1 MEPMELRDLA
11 HKHGLDV
18 IDFYVLMEFAKEIE
32 ELEREAC
39 AIVCENIG
47 DYDENIDEYYSD
59 IYAREIRARGE

>member
-39 AIVCENIG
+39 AKLLEDSSGAWDDQGQTLVRMIK
-47 DYDENIDEYYSD
+47 
-59 IYAREIRARGE
+59 ARGE